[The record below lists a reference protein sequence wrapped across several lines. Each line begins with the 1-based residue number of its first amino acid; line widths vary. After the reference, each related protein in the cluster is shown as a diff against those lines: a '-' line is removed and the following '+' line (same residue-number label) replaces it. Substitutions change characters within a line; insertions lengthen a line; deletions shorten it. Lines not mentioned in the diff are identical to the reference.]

1 MVQQIAP
8 PITKTQP
15 EIINTEIDFSPDDSN
30 YFQEEQVRK
39 IITTEPDFNIEESN
53 YYVPDA
59 ESLITEDD
67 TPVDN
72 WISEKQQRFLSR
84 VLYNEWTDKVFLVAA
99 NVGIYYQDKMPA
111 IIPDVFISLD
121 VQVPENYWEKKHRCY
136 LTWEFGKVPELALE
150 IVSNKIGDELG
161 EKKRIYQKMRVTYY
175 VVFDP
180 FKHLGDQVLRIYQLQ
195 GSRYVEK
202 TDTWLEELDLGL
214 TLWEGEFE
222 QLTTTWLRWC
232 DRNGNLLLTG
242 QETAVKERLRANL
255 AEEQVVEIQ
264 QQLTDEQ
271 QRANLAEERA
281 NLAQQQV
288 IEEQQR
294 ANLAEQKARL

>member
-8 PITKTQP
+8 PITKTQS
-15 EIINTEIDFSPDDSN
+15 EIINNHIDFSPDQSN
-30 YFQEEQVRK
+30 YFQEEQGRK
-39 IITTEPDFNIEESN
+39 IIIADLYFIEESN
-53 YYVPDA
+53 YYLLDS
-59 ESLITEDD
+59 ENLITEDD
-67 TPVDN
+67 ALINN

-84 VLYNEWTDKVFLVAA
+84 VLYNEWTDKVFLSGA
-99 NVGIYYQDKMPA
+99 NVGIYYQNNNPA

-180 FKHLGDQVLRIYQLQ
+180 NKFLGEQVLRIYELHR
-195 GSRYVEK
+195 GRYVEK

-214 TLWEGEFE
+214 TIWEGEFE

-232 DRNGNLLLTG
+232 DRSGNILLTG

-255 AEEQVVEIQ
+255 AQEQLVEVQKQVV
-264 QQLTDEQ
+264 DEQ

-281 NLAQQQV
+281 NLA
-288 IEEQQR
+288 
-294 ANLAEQKARL
+294 EQKARLLAEQLRKLGVDHDSL

>member
-1 MVQQIAP
+1 MVQQISP
-8 PITKTQP
+8 PIPKTVN
-15 EIINTEIDFSPDDSN
+15 EIINPEIDISPDDSN
-30 YFQEEQVRK
+30 YFQEEQGIK
-39 IITTEPDFNIEESN
+39 IITTKPDFNIEESN

-67 TPVDN
+67 TAVDN

-84 VLYNEWTDKVFLVAA
+84 VLYNEWTDKVFLSGA

-136 LTWEFGKVPELALE
+136 LTWEFGKVPELAIE

-161 EKKRIYQKMRVTYY
+161 EKKRIYQKMKVNYY

-180 FKHLGDQVLRIYQLQ
+180 NKFLGEQVLSIYELHR
-195 GSRYVEK
+195 GRYVEK
-202 TDTWLEELDLGL
+202 TDNWLEELDLGL
-214 TLWEGEFE
+214 TLWDGEFE

-232 DRNGNLLLTG
+232 DRSGNILLTG
-242 QETAVKERLRANL
+242 QETAVKERN
-255 AEEQVVEIQ
+255 
-264 QQLTDEQ
+264 
-271 QRANLAEERA
+271 RANLAEERA
-281 NLAQQQV
+281 NLA
-288 IEEQQR
+288 
-294 ANLAEQKARL
+294 EQKAQLLA